1 MEKEEKGQILEAPYI
16 DFGLYNAARVGYDMA
31 CNELRREFA
40 GRSPYELKKALN
52 RIRFTPPVAVSGGY
66 KYYLVGYFVPSGEPP
81 KKEKITLIYC
91 VFIDSLPKIFAA
103 EMGADGRL
111 VCEENCERLKTACG
125 YLNTVVN
132 FGLEREKRAGALK
145 RLLGL

>member
-1 MEKEEKGQILEAPYI
+1 M
-16 DFGLYNAARVGYDMA
+16 
-31 CNELRREFA
+31 
-40 GRSPYELKKALN
+40 
-52 RIRFTPPVAVSGGY
+52 
-66 KYYLVGYFVPSGEPP
+66 GYFVPSGEPP